1 MQTHREK
8 KDDHEK
14 TEADDGYLRAK
25 ERGHRIN
32 QFCWKALILELYPL
46 EL

>member
-1 MQTHREK
+1 MTHVLIKIRDQNADTQRK
-8 KDDHEK
+8 KEDHEK

-32 QFCWKALILELYPL
+32 QFC
-46 EL
+46 